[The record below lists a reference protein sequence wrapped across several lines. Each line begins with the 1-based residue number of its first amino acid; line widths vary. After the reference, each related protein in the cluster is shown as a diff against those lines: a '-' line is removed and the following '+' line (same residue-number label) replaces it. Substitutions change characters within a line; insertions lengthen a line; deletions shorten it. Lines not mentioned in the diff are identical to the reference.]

1 MAQIVGG
8 FLLPHDPLI
17 ASAPDAPSAE
27 QKDAVMAAFA
37 TVSRR
42 IKELEIDTVI
52 VVGDDH
58 YTVFG
63 PHCIP
68 RALIAIGEVE
78 GPVEPWLGLP
88 RSRIRNNQ
96 PLAQHIMQYGF
107 DNGLD
112 WAIAKDIT
120 LDHSTAIPIHYSLSQ
135 HEQVSAIPV
144 YVNCGVEPVISSKRC
159 FEIGGIMR
167 DAVNRWQGNE
177 RVAVFGTGGLSHWV
191 GMPQMGAVNVE
202 WDQLVLEAVRTGDV
216 NKLIAMTDS
225 DILEQSGNGALE
237 IKNWITA
244 LGFMGDCRGEIIEY
258 QAIHEWVCGCGFAEL
273 AAA

>member
-1 MAQIVGG
+1 MAEIVGG

-27 QKDAVMAAFA
+27 QKKAVMDAFA

-42 IKELEIDTVI
+42 IAELKVDTVI

-68 RALIAIGEVE
+68 RALIAIGDIE
-78 GPVEPWLGLP
+78 GPAEPWLGLP
-88 RSRIRNNQ
+88 RLPFQNNQ
-96 PLAQHIMQYGF
+96 ALAQHIMQHGF
-107 DNGLD
+107 DNGVD
-112 WAIAKDIT
+112 WAIAKDIA
-120 LDHSTAIPIHYSLSQ
+120 LDHSTSIPIHYTLSQ
-135 HEQVSAIPV
+135 DSDVKTIPV
-144 YVNCGVEPVISSKRC
+144 YINSGVEPVISNRRSYQ
-159 FEIGGIMR
+159 IGENMR
-167 DAVNRWQGNE
+167 DAVNSWQGDE

-202 WDQLVLEAVRTGDV
+202 WDKTVLEAIQIGDV
-216 NKLIAMTDS
+216 EQLIAMTDS
-225 DILEQSGNGALE
+225 DVLEQSGNGALE

-244 LGFMGDCRGEIIEY
+244 LGFMGDCRGEVIEY
-258 QAIHEWVCGCGFAEL
+258 QAVHEWVCGCGFVEL